1 MTDQADD
8 LAERLLAY
16 KNLRE
21 QIEGFVSSI
30 PRVTRRLGH
39 ANLARSDARNQD
51 EVLSELTDKKP
62 APLVRGLQ
70 LGTHACR
77 V

>member
-1 MTDQADD
+1 MTNQTDD
-8 LAERLLAY
+8 LAEFLPAY

-30 PRVTRRLGH
+30 PRVTRHLGH
-39 ANLARSDARNQD
+39 VKLARSDARNQD

-70 LGTHACR
+70 LDTHACR